1 MPPSFKSKHPPPEP
15 SPWITSALIEETTGV
30 GVDEHNCLD
39 DLEILFAPLNQAAP
53 SANDHSNGH
62 TVGLARCARLRRLS
76 LVDCGLV
83 KLGCLQPIA
92 HTLERLC
99 VADQKLTSLKDLGS
113 LPQLRW
119 LYAQQNNITRIEG
132 LDECPRLRA
141 LWLFDNSIQRC
152 EGLTE
157 LAELRELWLQNNKM
171 KRLGGLEALTALR
184 DLQLAGN
191 PISDYRD
198 LPRLARLPSLE
209 SVGFRDAH
217 FGSCPIAEREG
228 YRDAVLGALRHVTS
242 LDASE
247 VTRQDRHRARDA
259 HLENV
264 LEFHEKVDALQREH
278 RDDAAAIEARRRR
291 SSAHAR
297 SLDGEMRLAFAEL
310 ERLVDEGRQAVK
322 QEHAKHRRA
331 RALAQ
336 RSLDAALAA
345 ALAEHALACDDASH
359 KADRRERRD
368 ECALLA
374 LERRAKGERRIA
386 LVIASLQYGGPRF
399 TGSRGDAPQQLAPA
413 KVACQLLGEHSPDFR
428 WLDARLREAPKGDAD
443 PLCLLRAYRVARRD
457 EALPDGKC
465 WFLRGDAALI
475 EDAVRGDTKDGLVL
489 YASASQA
496 CAAFRS
502 SSNASSTPQ
511 KGGDAVDLLEGS
523 SDDESDDESPE
534 TLWDECQEDND
545 ALSSSDAAGSLALL
559 LLCREVDAA
568 SGGDTATKRNLL
580 MAAEA
585 SSQKFV
591 GGQAYKSS
599 DLLATPGG
607 LTGVAVEH
615 ILLAGSGLCSRDQ
628 RALEADLHDDGAV
641 GGPTDALLDALAARV
656 RAEVEGHRQRVAR
669 DLEPAAVDQLREA
682 DADLADRED
691 QLRKTRAR
699 IQSERS
705 AQETILRSFREP
717 S

>member
-15 SPWITSALIEETTGV
+15 SPWITSAIIEETTGV

-53 SANDHSNGH
+53 SANDHGHGH

-99 VADQKLTSLKDLGS
+99 VADQKLTSLKDLGA

-119 LYAQQNNITRIEG
+119 LYVQQNSITRIEG

-141 LWLFDNSIQRC
+141 LWLFDNKIQRC

-157 LAELRELWLQNNKM
+157 LAELRELWLQNNAI

-184 DLQLAGN
+184 DLQVAGN
-191 PISDYRD
+191 PIADYRD

-209 SVGFRDAH
+209 SVGFKDAH
-217 FGSCPIAEREG
+217 FGTCPIAEKDG

-310 ERLVDEGRQAVK
+310 ERLVDEGRVAVK
-322 QEHAKHRRA
+322 AEHAKHRRA

-345 ALAEHALACDDASH
+345 ALAEHAMACDAASV
-359 KADRRERRD
+359 KMDRRERRD
-368 ECALLA
+368 ETALLA
-374 LERRAKGERRIA
+374 LERRARGERRIA

-399 TGSRGDAPQQLAPA
+399 APTSQRGDAPKFLPPA
-413 KVACQLLGEHSPDFR
+413 TVACQLLGEHSPDFR
-428 WLDARLREAPKGDAD
+428 WLDARLRDAPTGDD
-443 PLCLLRAYRVARRD
+443 PLCLLRAYRVAVVD
-457 EALPDGKC
+457 EKLPEGKC
-465 WFLRGDAALI
+465 WFYCGDVQCI
-475 EDAVRGDTKDGLVL
+475 EDALHRVNDDPLL
-489 YASASQA
+489 LHASAAGAVS
-496 CAAFRS
+496 AFRS
-502 SSNASSTPQ
+502 MPAAASSRSMT
-511 KGGDAVDLLEGS
+511 GNAVDLLES
-523 SDDESDDESPE
+523 SEDESDDDTPE
-534 TLWDECQEDND
+534 VLWDECAEDNE
-545 ALSSSDAAGSLALL
+545 ALHTTDAAGALALL
-559 LLCREVDAA
+559 LLCREVAATDA
-568 SGGDTATKRNLL
+568 GDSSKQNLL

-585 SSQKFV
+585 SSRKV
-591 GGQAYKSS
+591 AGGEAYKST
-599 DLLATPGG
+599 DLLATPAG

-615 ILLAGSGLCSRDQ
+615 VLLAGRGLVARDQ
-628 RALEADLHDDGAV
+628 RALEADLHDEGAV

-669 DLEPAAVDQLREA
+669 DLEPAAVDALRAA
-682 DADLADRED
+682 DADLADREE
-691 QLRKTRAR
+691 QLATTRAR

-717 S
+717 